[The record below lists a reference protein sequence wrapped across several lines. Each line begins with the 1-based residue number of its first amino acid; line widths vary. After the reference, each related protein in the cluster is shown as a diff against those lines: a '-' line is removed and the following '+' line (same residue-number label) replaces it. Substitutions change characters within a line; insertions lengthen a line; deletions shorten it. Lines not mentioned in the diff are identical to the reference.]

1 MIVLPLPC
9 AAGPREDLHHSL
21 VCKASSIST
30 GRRNNLCRV
39 SLTSTYQP
47 KSLFQVLINKNPFQN
62 DNVLIVSNPGLESN
76 KKEYCTRTL
85 EMEAAS
91 SIIQRL
97 EAFGERVIEL
107 EKKKLMNKTKGS
119 ELSHEESILVE
130 DLSREIVNKFLA
142 KPIEYLRSGDG
153 DLQEKLKEL
162 EFLVDILEESC
173 LRGEKV
179 PNILSCKATH

>member
-30 GRRNNLCRV
+30 RRRNNLCRV
-39 SLTSTYQP
+39 SVTSTYQP
-47 KSLFQVLINKNPFQN
+47 KSLFQILINNNPLQH
-62 DNVLIVSNPGLESN
+62 DN
-76 KKEYCTRTL
+76 
-85 EMEAAS
+85 
-91 SIIQRL
+91 RL
-97 EAFGERVIEL
+97 EAIGEKVIEL
-107 EKKKLMNKTKGS
+107 EKKKFMNKTKGS

-130 DLSREIVNKFLA
+130 DLSRDIVNKFLG

-153 DLQEKLKEL
+153 DLREKLKEL

-173 LRGEKV
+173 LMGEKV
-179 PNILSCKATH
+179 PNIISCKATLYS